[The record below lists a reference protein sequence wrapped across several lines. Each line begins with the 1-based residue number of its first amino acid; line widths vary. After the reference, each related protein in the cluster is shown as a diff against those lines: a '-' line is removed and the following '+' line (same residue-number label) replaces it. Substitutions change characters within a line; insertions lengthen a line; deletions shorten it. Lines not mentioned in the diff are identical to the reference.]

1 MAGIEVNRRTGN
13 LRRAQIGAAAAVLL
27 SLAAGGWTPA
37 AASGPNIVEQ
47 WNKIAEDTVVA
58 TGAFQ
63 IEGFV
68 YMSYTQTAVYDALVA
83 IDGTYQSFGPAIA
96 APAGASR
103 EAAVVEAAYE
113 TLAFYIPSAAGPLGT
128 ARDDVA
134 RSDRP
139 TDSRRPTGSRSDT
152 RPPRTSSPCGR
163 ATAAR
168 RRSRSTSSFPTK
180 TPGPGVWRL
189 TPPYL
194 APQTPWAGVMKP
206 FVLPTADRFLPPPPP
221 SLSSPE
227 WVADVAEIK
236 AMGQDTSTQRT
247 RRPDGDREVL
257 DRQRDPPGQPPR
269 PRHHRRP
276 LPRAARHR
284 AAGGDG
290 HGDRRGRGNR
300 RPQRQVPL
308 PVLATR
314 HRDRP
319 HPRSRPTGSGPS
331 RASDDG
337 NPATVEQ
344 QGWRPLI
351 VTPNHPEYPAAHG
364 TITSSI
370 DEVLT
375 QFLGTTKIDI
385 DIHGF
390 DPNGAAGNLDAVHH
404 FAKANDLRREIIG
417 ARLWA
422 GLHYRFSSEA
432 GIDLGRSVAKYDLKH
447 AFQPVR

>member
-13 LRRAQIGAAAAVLL
+13 VRRAQIGAAAAVLL

-128 ARDDVA
+128 ARDTSLGA
-134 RSDRP
+134 IAP
-139 TDSRRPTGSRSDT
+139 GQPKTDGIAVGHQAAANIIAMRTGD
-152 RPPRTSSPCGR
+152 GR
-163 ATAAR
+163 QTPIA
-168 RRSRSTSSFPTK
+168 STSSFPTK

-189 TPPYL
+189 TPP
-194 APQTPWAGVMKP
+194 
-206 FVLPTADRFLPPPPP
+206 LPRAADAVGGSHEAVRPADGGSLPAAAAAVPVEPRMGRRRRGDQGDGPGHQHA
-221 SLSSPE
+221 
-227 WVADVAEIK
+227 AD
-236 AMGQDTSTQRT
+236 S
-247 RRPDGDREVL
+247 RRDGDREVL

-290 HGDRRGRGNR
+290 HGDRRGRGHR

-308 PVLATR
+308 PVLAPG

-319 HPRSRPTGSGPS
+319 HVGHGATASARS
-331 RASDDG
+331 RASTM
-337 NPATVEQ
+337 AT
-344 QGWRPLI
+344 RRR
-351 VTPNHPEYPAAHG
+351 
-364 TITSSI
+364 SSSR
-370 DEVLT
+370 
-375 QFLGTTKIDI
+375 
-385 DIHGF
+385 
-390 DPNGAAGNLDAVHH
+390 AGD
-404 FAKANDLRREIIG
+404 R
-417 ARLWA
+417 
-422 GLHYRFSSEA
+422 
-432 GIDLGRSVAKYDLKH
+432 
-447 AFQPVR
+447 